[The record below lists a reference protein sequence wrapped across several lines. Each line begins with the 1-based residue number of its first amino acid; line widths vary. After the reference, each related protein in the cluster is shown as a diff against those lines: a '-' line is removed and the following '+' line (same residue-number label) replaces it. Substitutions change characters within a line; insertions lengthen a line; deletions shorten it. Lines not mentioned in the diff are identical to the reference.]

1 MSDDKKPNL
10 ASFQPPARRA
20 GDPPIARGSR
30 KVREILFSPAEV
42 DSVWN
47 QVMAEAGDLNND
59 DFKKAFESAL
69 RTRAMR
75 KLFLFGGT
83 GMTLK
88 LATGERWALEEWNAV
103 GECTVRHSSS
113 LGCETKMVREWLRVS
128 CRTAK
133 GDNQVKGLEVL
144 EVKGATSGEIFEYT
158 AEGVA
163 SVVMPVRAGIDARVR
178 FVWSRWGSR
187 TLRVQYPHGA
197 PEPVMRF
204 DRPAP

>member
-88 LATGERWALEEWNAV
+88 LATGERWALEEWNADEAAD
-103 GECTVRHSSS
+103 GSI
-113 LGCETKMVREWLRVS
+113 
-128 CRTAK
+128 
-133 GDNQVKGLEVL
+133 VL
-144 EVKGATSGEIFEYT
+144 
-158 AEGVA
+158 
-163 SVVMPVRAGIDARVR
+163 
-178 FVWSRWGSR
+178 
-187 TLRVQYPHGA
+187 TLK
-197 PEPVMRF
+197 
-204 DRPAP
+204 DR